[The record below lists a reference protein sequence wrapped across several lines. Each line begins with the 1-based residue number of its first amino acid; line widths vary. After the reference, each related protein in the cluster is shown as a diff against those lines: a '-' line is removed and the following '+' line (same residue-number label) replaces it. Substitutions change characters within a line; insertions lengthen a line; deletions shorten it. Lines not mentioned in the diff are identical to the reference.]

1 MLEWLLIFT
10 IIIGNFTE
18 PDKKK
23 RTNVYCKLCPKVLK
37 YSGNTTN
44 MRYHLELNH
53 RAQFLLLQENKKK
66 ESGESSTSS
75 DSGQASVK
83 DMLSQ
88 SNSLPTSS
96 ARWNHLTQSVCYF
109 IAKDMQPIDTIN
121 DTGFRKMLK
130 QFEPRYIPPDRKTVS
145 NKYLPEMLQTE
156 KNRVQKLL
164 ESALFFA
171 CTTDLWTSRAH
182 HAYISVT
189 VHYIDGDFCLH
200 SNLLESK
207 EFSDSHTGEH
217 IAEELKGVLEEWKLS
232 LNSLTAFTTDNAA
245 NVVSALDSLPCPRLP
260 CLSHCLNLAVQRA
273 CSIPQ
278 VSKAIA
284 RCRRLVLHF
293 HHSSKSVY
301 LLKQKQEIL
310 HHPTQN
316 LIQDVS
322 TRWNSSYYMICRV
335 IDQQQPLCAALL
347 ELKKSDLMPSDTELS
362 TMETYVDIMKPLVA
376 ITEAMGAEKWVTI
389 STLQPILHKIL
400 NSHLIG
406 TASDTQLRLKMK
418 SEMLADLRTRY
429 PDDLLQLLSKA
440 AFLDPRLKALPLS
453 ELKEVT
459 QSIES
464 DAMLLAEVPSELEPA
479 AKKKKGEHKLF
490 EIIDDIINS
499 DKVDDQQPVITNLQK
514 AHAEIV
520 RYSSEPITSNNP
532 LAWWS
537 TNSFRYPVLSQLA
550 RKYLCIPATSVPSER
565 VFSTAGNIVTIKR
578 ACLDPETVNML
589 VFLAENL
596 K

>member
-23 RTNVYCKLCPKVLK
+23 RTIVYCKLCPKVLK

-53 RAQFLLLQENKKK
+53 RAQFLILQENKKK

-109 IAKDMQPIDTIN
+109 IAKDMHPIDTIN

-145 NKYLPEMLQTE
+145 NKYLPEMLQME

-217 IAEELKGVLEEWKLS
+217 IAEELKGVLEEWQLS
-232 LNSLTAFTTDNAA
+232 LDSLTAFTTDNAA

-284 RCRRLVLHF
+284 RCRRLVSHNPKPYSGCFHKMELLLLHDL
-293 HHSSKSVY
+293 SSHRSA
-301 LLKQKQEIL
+301 
-310 HHPTQN
+310 TTSMC
-316 LIQDVS
+316 S
-322 TRWNSSYYMICRV
+322 T
-335 IDQQQPLCAALL
+335 
-347 ELKKSDLMPSDTELS
+347 
-362 TMETYVDIMKPLVA
+362 
-376 ITEAMGAEKWVTI
+376 
-389 STLQPILHKIL
+389 
-400 NSHLIG
+400 IG
-406 TASDTQLRLKMK
+406 T
-418 SEMLADLRTRY
+418 E
-429 PDDLLQLLSKA
+429 
-440 AFLDPRLKALPLS
+440 
-453 ELKEVT
+453 KE
-459 QSIES
+459 
-464 DAMLLAEVPSELEPA
+464 
-479 AKKKKGEHKLF
+479 
-490 EIIDDIINS
+490 
-499 DKVDDQQPVITNLQK
+499 
-514 AHAEIV
+514 
-520 RYSSEPITSNNP
+520 
-532 LAWWS
+532 
-537 TNSFRYPVLSQLA
+537 
-550 RKYLCIPATSVPSER
+550 
-565 VFSTAGNIVTIKR
+565 
-578 ACLDPETVNML
+578 
-589 VFLAENL
+589 
-596 K
+596 